1 MATIKDIARI
11 AGVSVSTVSHVVNGT
26 RYVSPEK
33 VEKVEAAIRELDQ
46 LPNFIVKKTKTPKRT
61 LGQKYILIL
70 LSERCSLFQA
80 HVCENLE
87 KLFRKEN
94 MLVISQGYDKDEFRL
109 ELIRNIFAGTT
120 DLLGIIAFPDGRGIL
135 SKSFFEG
142 MNVPVVLI
150 GDRIDQFETD
160 VLLPDTFEGGYRA
173 VRHLIKN
180 GHEKI
185 AFLSETQEFAMRRF
199 EGYKKALEDHGIA
212 MDESMIFSEL
222 QTEEAVFGAMKTIMS
237 LESVPTALVIADS
250 LPLVP
255 VFKYLNARHILVPRD
270 ISVVSLNDFK
280 WATLMTPEVTCVDK
294 QPDHFAAV
302 AAEILLK
309 RIRNGEVA
317 NDPALV
323 ASYCKEMLLSQLNVR
338 ASTCG
343 IGRGPFGEKAESAD
357 VLVLSENEK
366 EMIRQKNYT
375 AAISFHYT
383 GKAWM
388 RLQEKGIKK
397 IFNDLGISLIAVTDA
412 HFNAD
417 LQCKQLE
424 SIKFLKPDILI
435 SIPVDVKD
443 TAAAFRS
450 IADSDTKL
458 VLITNIP
465 DGFTQKDYI
474 SCISVNEH
482 SHGRSMGHGL
492 GEYMVRHGLKN
503 VGLIRHGE
511 QNFFATRQ
519 RDGAAEQVLMEEYPN
534 IHVCG
539 SINFLNETEVYK
551 KTIDF
556 IKYHPEIE
564 ALYVSWDGP
573 ALEVLKALTEIER
586 TDIAVVTGDL
596 DYAIAMNMAK
606 GGMVKM
612 LSAQCPYEQG
622 EAIALAAA
630 NGLLGKDVPSFIGI
644 EPVGVNQDNL
654 LKSWRNVFREDPPAD
669 LRNAMKQ
676 NPNYMLVERDFR
688 V

>member
-1 MATIKDIARI
+1 MATIKDIAKM

-33 VEKVEAAIRELDQ
+33 VEKVEQAIRELDH
-46 LPNFIVKKTKTPKRT
+46 LPNFIVKKTKAPKKA
-61 LGQKYILIL
+61 LGKKYILIL
-70 LSERCSLFQA
+70 LSNQCSLFQNQ
-80 HVCENLE
+80 VREKLE
-87 KLFRKEN
+87 KLLEKEN
-94 MLVISQGYDKDEFRL
+94 YIVISQGYDKDENRL
-109 ELIRNIFAGTT
+109 ELIKSVFTGTT
-120 DLLGIIAFPDGRGIL
+120 DLAGIIAFPDGKGVL
-135 SKSFFEG
+135 SRHFFDG
-142 MNVPVVLI
+142 MDLPVVLI
-150 GDRIDQFETD
+150 GNRIERFETD
-160 VLLPDTFEGGYRA
+160 VLLPDNFEGGYRA
-173 VRHLIKN
+173 VKHLIKN
-180 GHEKI
+180 GHEKV
-185 AFLSETQEFAMRRF
+185 AFLSGEEDLSMRRF
-199 EGYKKALEDHGIA
+199 EGYEKALEDYEIIQ
-212 MDESMIFSEL
+212 DKSIIFSDL
-222 QTEEAVFGAMKTIMS
+222 QTEDAVFNAMESIMT
-237 LESVPTALVIADS
+237 LEVTPTALVIADS
-250 LPLVP
+250 FPLVP
-255 VFKYLNARHILVPRD
+255 VFKYLNARHIVIPRD
-270 ISVVSLNDFK
+270 MSVVSLNDFE
-280 WATLMTPEVTCVDK
+280 WATLMSPELTCVDK
-294 QPDHFAAV
+294 QPKEFARVAV
-302 AAEILLK
+302 DILLK
-309 RIRNGEVA
+309 RIHNGDVA
-317 NDPALV
+317 NLPALSG
-323 ASYCKEMLLSQLNVR
+323 SYCKEMLPSWLNVR

-357 VLVLSENEK
+357 SLVLSENEK
-366 EMIRQKNYT
+366 ERIRQNNYT

-435 SIPVDVKD
+435 SIPVDAKD
-443 TAAAFRS
+443 TAEAFRS
-450 IADSDTKL
+450 VADSDTKL

-503 VGLIRHGE
+503 VGLICHGE
-511 QNFFATRQ
+511 QNFFATKQ
-519 RDGAAEQVLMEEYPN
+519 RDSAAEQVLMEEYPD
-534 IHVCG
+534 IHVSG
-539 SINFLNETEVYK
+539 VVNFLTETDVYK

-573 ALEVLKALTEIER
+573 ALEVMKALTEIER
-586 TDIAVVTGDL
+586 TDIAIVTGDL

-612 LSAQCPYEQG
+612 ISAQCPYEQG

-630 NGLLGKDVPSFIGI
+630 NGLLEKEVPSFIGI
-644 EPVGVNQDNL
+644 EPVSVNQDNL
-654 LKSWRNVFREDPPAD
+654 LKTWRSVFKEDPPSD
-669 LRNAMKQ
+669 LRNTIKQ
-676 NPNYMLVERDFR
+676 NPNHILMEERY
-688 V
+688 

>member
-1 MATIKDIARI
+1 MATIKDIAKM

-33 VEKVEAAIRELDQ
+33 VEKVEQAICELDH
-46 LPNFIVKKTKTPKRT
+46 LPNFIVKKRKASKKEF
-61 LGQKYILIL
+61 GKKYILIL
-70 LSERCSLFQA
+70 LSERCSLFQNQ
-80 HVCENLE
+80 VQENLE
-87 KLFRKEN
+87 KLLEKEN
-94 MLVISQGYDKDEFRL
+94 FIAVSQGYDKDEERL
-109 ELIRNIFAGTT
+109 KLIKSAFTGTADLAGV
-120 DLLGIIAFPDGRGIL
+120 IAFPDRKGIL
-135 SKSFFEG
+135 SKSFFDG
-142 MNVPVVLI
+142 LNLPVVLI
-150 GDRIDQFETD
+150 GNRIEQFETD

-173 VRHLIKN
+173 VKHLIKN
-180 GHEKI
+180 GHERV
-185 AFLSETQEFAMRRF
+185 AFLSGSEDFSMRRF
-199 EGYKKALEDHGIA
+199 EGYKSALKDYEISL
-212 MDESMIFSEL
+212 DENIVFSNL
-222 QTEEAVFGAMKTIMS
+222 NTEEAVFEALKMVMS
-237 LESVPTALVIADS
+237 AEPVPTALVIADS

-255 VFKYLNARHILVPRD
+255 VFKYLNARHIVVPKD
-270 ISVVSLNDFK
+270 ISVVSLNDFE
-280 WATLMTPEVTCVDK
+280 WATLMAPELTCVDK
-294 QPDHFAAV
+294 QPKEFASAAV
-302 AAEILLK
+302 EILMK
-309 RIRNGEVA
+309 RIHGGVA
-317 NDPALV
+317 ANVPALQGN
-323 ASYCKEMLLSQLNVR
+323 YCEKMLPSLLNVR

-357 VLVLSENEK
+357 ILSLSEHEK
-366 EMIRQKNYT
+366 DKIRQKNYT

-397 IFNDLGISLIAVTDA
+397 IFNDLGISVIAVTDA

-435 SIPVDVKD
+435 SIPVDAKN
-443 TAAAFRS
+443 TADAFHS
-450 IADSDTKL
+450 IADSDMKL

-465 DGFTQKDYI
+465 EGFTQKDYV

-482 SHGRSMGHGL
+482 SHGSSMGHGL

-503 VGLIRHGE
+503 VGMICHGE

-519 RDGAAEQVLMEEYPN
+519 RDNAAEQVLLEEYPD

-539 SINFLNETEVYK
+539 TVNFLAETEVYR

-573 ALEVLKALTEIER
+573 ALEVIKALTEIER
-586 TDIAVVTGDL
+586 TDIVIVTGDL

-630 NGLLGKDVPSFIGI
+630 NGLLEKEVPSFIGV
-644 EPVGVNQDNL
+644 EPISVNQDNL
-654 LKSWRNVFREDPPAD
+654 LKTWRNIFKEDPPSD
-669 LRNAMKQ
+669 LCNAVKQ
-676 NPNYMLVERDFR
+676 SPNYMLLDENY
-688 V
+688 